1 MNPRVKCILTLGLA
15 IFFTANLYL
24 AADYYSRFKTRIAS
38 LQQIDNNI
46 ENLKHKLQMTRQV
59 LTQAGQVR
67 TKLDKIDKRAFTP
80 AKWMNFPLLIQK
92 KMPMSEVPTVTETM
106 SQGRPQPS
114 NYWFKPESF
123 MISVAGTSE
132 RDEEKEPQRQFSI
145 NAQGS
150 FLIPPE
156 KQ

>member
-1 MNPRVKCILTLGLA
+1 MHSRIQCILTLGLA
-15 IFFTANLYL
+15 LFFTANLYV
-24 AADYYSRFKTRIAS
+24 AADSYNRFKTTIVS
-38 LQQIDNNI
+38 LEQIDNTI
-46 ENLKHKLQMTRQV
+46 KNLKHKLQMTRQV
-59 LTQAGQVR
+59 LTQAVQVR
-67 TKLDKIDKRAFTP
+67 TSLDMIDTRALAP
-80 AKWMNFPLLIQK
+80 KNWMSFPLLIQK
-92 KMPMSEVPTVTETM
+92 KMPLSAIPAVTDTM

-123 MISVAGTSE
+123 MIAVAGTSE
-132 RDEEKEPQRQFSI
+132 KDEENPSERKFSI